1 MGFLYFLFFFVLFRA
16 TFAIVEIENL
26 RPLQIMR
33 DDTIMV
39 STEGTFE
46 LGFFTP
52 SSSKNRYLGIWFRKI
67 PVPTVVW
74 VANRCKPINDS
85 SGILTINE
93 TGNLELLGQN
103 KSVVWSTNSSKRAR
117 EPLVQLLDNGNLIVR
132 DEHDESTE
140 NNYLWQSFD
149 YPTDTFLS
157 GMKMGWDLKR
167 GLTWKFSSWKS
178 FDDPCNGDFTYGI
191 EFNEQ
196 LNTYPES
203 AMRKGSTKFCR
214 SGPWNGQ
221 SFSGSPD
228 MWANQLIDFGF
239 VYNDDEVYYTY
250 SLKNKSVISII
261 VVNQT
266 ANVRQRLIW
275 IETEKIWK
283 PYYSVPKDQ
292 CDHYGQCG
300 ANGNCITTGNPI
312 CQCLKG
318 FKPKSPEGWNTMY
331 WSQGCERNSP
341 LSCHGEETDGFLK
354 FSDLKLPDAQHTWVN
369 KSMNL
374 RECRAK
380 CLSNCSCM
388 AYTNSDI
395 RGEGSGCVVWFGDLF
410 DIRQFSSGGQDIYIR
425 LSASEIAHVEKI
437 DQDHKR
443 SLLLLI
449 ILPIVSIIIFLAT
462 IIYYLRR
469 LKELKLRGLA
479 GLGYWNTNAIEA
491 ENVDSDAPNL
501 QVFSFN
507 KIEKAT
513 NNFSNENKLGEG
525 GFGIVYKGLLSRGQK
540 IAVKRLS
547 KTSNQGVEEF
557 ENEVTLTAR
566 LQHVNLTRV
575 LGYCIQREEKMLIYE
590 YMPKHSLDF
599 YIFDPIRRHQL
610 DWEKRFHIIEG
621 ITQGLLYLQE
631 YSNFTIIHRDLK
643 ASNVLLDNDM
653 NPKISDFG
661 MAKLFKK
668 DEIEANTDRIVGTY
682 GYVPPEYVKTGTYS
696 MKYDVY
702 SFGVLLLQIISGKRS
717 SRYYGTSE
725 NLHLLD
731 YAYQTWEVGKGVE
744 FFDPS
749 LDDSSSPCKLY
760 KCLQVALLCVQES
773 PENRPT
779 MLEVYSM
786 LRDEIKA
793 IGCPKRP
800 AFSMKSEYTSTS
812 QQESC
817 SGNFLP
823 ITDVIPR

>member
-1 MGFLYFLFFFVLFRA
+1 
-16 TFAIVEIENL
+16 
-26 RPLQIMR
+26 MR
-33 DDTIMV
+33 DGTIMV
-39 STEGTFE
+39 SNEGTFE

-117 EPLVQLLDNGNLIVR
+117 EPLVQLLDNGNLVVR

-214 SGPWNGQ
+214 SGPWNGL

-425 LSASEIAHVEKI
+425 LSASEI
-437 DQDHKR
+437 
-443 SLLLLI
+443 
-449 ILPIVSIIIFLAT
+449 
-462 IIYYLRR
+462 
-469 LKELKLRGLA
+469 GLA

-525 GFGIVYKGLLSRGQK
+525 GFGIVYK
-540 IAVKRLS
+540 
-547 KTSNQGVEEF
+547 
-557 ENEVTLTAR
+557 
-566 LQHVNLTRV
+566 
-575 LGYCIQREEKMLIYE
+575 
-590 YMPKHSLDF
+590 
-599 YIFDPIRRHQL
+599 
-610 DWEKRFHIIEG
+610 
-621 ITQGLLYLQE
+621 
-631 YSNFTIIHRDLK
+631 
-643 ASNVLLDNDM
+643 
-653 NPKISDFG
+653 
-661 MAKLFKK
+661 
-668 DEIEANTDRIVGTY
+668 
-682 GYVPPEYVKTGTYS
+682 
-696 MKYDVY
+696 
-702 SFGVLLLQIISGKRS
+702 
-717 SRYYGTSE
+717 
-725 NLHLLD
+725 
-731 YAYQTWEVGKGVE
+731 AYQTWEVGKGVE